1 MLSLNCCLHMLSYRR
16 VSSSGPVCVMQ
27 EMWLRLV
34 GDVERPGSRILYSL
48 ASNLLPV
55 VGLQCY
61 AVLHESEDR
70 IPVKVETV

>member
-1 MLSLNCCLHMLSYRR
+1 MRDAR
-16 VSSSGPVCVMQ
+16 DVVEV
-27 EMWLRLV
+27 V

-70 IPVKVETV
+70 ITVKVETV

>member
-1 MLSLNCCLHMLSYRR
+1 
-16 VSSSGPVCVMQ
+16 
-27 EMWLRLV
+27 MWLRLV

-48 ASNLLPV
+48 ASNLLLV

-70 IPVKVETV
+70 ITVKVETV